1 MSLSLRYI
9 GSMVADFH
17 RNLLTGGVFYYPA
30 DSKWDGKCPSA
41 SCASYECA
49 PMAFLAEQAYGA
61 ASDGVNRLLDL
72 QPSSLHERVPFF
84 VGNSELCGEG
94 REFISRFDK

>member
-30 DSKWDGKCPSA
+30 DSKDGKMSVGKLRLV
-41 SCASYECA
+41 YECA
-49 PMAFLAEQAYGA
+49 PMAFLAEQAGGA

-84 VGNSELCGEG
+84 VGNSELVEKAG
-94 REFISRFDK
+94 EFISRFDK